1 MSSLRKYAPIKALQ
15 LVSAANAIEGLLA
28 HPTSTLSAP
37 SGVTSTAGANAYAA
51 VFINS
56 PDTTAP
62 VICQLH
68 SNIHS
73 IFKSYTWLSHTTTT
87 DSVCIQNHL
96 P

>member
-1 MSSLRKYAPIKALQ
+1 M
-15 LVSAANAIEGLLA
+15 
-28 HPTSTLSAP
+28 STLSAP

-56 PDTTAP
+56 PDTTAA
-62 VICQLH
+62 VICQFR
-68 SNIHS
+68 SNVHS
-73 IFKSYTWLSHTTTT
+73 ILESYTWLPRTTTP